1 MNEVNRNEVNR
12 NEVNRNEVTETTL
25 NGMIFGSF
33 IHGDDDLFRTT
44 VSEFVNDTTT
54 HPIVKYK
61 AFIAVFLLALSG
73 FIILGLLHGN
83 QIIHHRSW
91 KHLFVP
97 VSELR
102 DKYAELTDSDEY
114 DRLFNYNYSVG
125 GGRSNN
131 MSAASV
137 FRQAVEGFDVK
148 KLPPVPNTQDGKA
161 TNKNG
166 GFASADVKGAEKVSA
181 AKKKTPCPTDC
192 GQYVDLKGQIN
203 TLSKMVDVV
212 KDQKD
217 RIKQNAD
224 AIQAVGKQIED
235 LNKSLSPGGQVN
247 IQL

>member
-1 MNEVNRNEVNR
+1 
-12 NEVNRNEVTETTL
+12 
-25 NGMIFGSF
+25 MIFGSF
-33 IHGDDDLFRTT
+33 IHGDDNLFRTT
-44 VSEFVNDTTT
+44 VSEFVNDTKT

-73 FIILGLLHGN
+73 FLILGFLHGN

-102 DKYAELTDSDEY
+102 DKYAESTDSDEY
-114 DRLFNYNYSVG
+114 DRLFNYNYSG
-125 GGRSNN
+125 RGDRSNN

-137 FRQAVEGFDVK
+137 FREAVEGFDVK
-148 KLPPVPNTQDGKA
+148 KLPPGPSAQDGKVV
-161 TNKNG
+161 NKNG
-166 GFASADVKGAEKVSA
+166 GFASADVKGAEKLSA

-192 GQYVDLKGQIN
+192 GQYVDLKGQIK
-203 TLSKMVDVV
+203 TLSKMVDEV

-235 LNKSLSPGGQVN
+235 LNKSLSPGGQLD